1 MFLLD
6 TNILSELM
14 RLKPIPQVIE
24 WMDNQP
30 IDELAI
36 SSITVAE
43 IRLGIALLPDGKRK
57 NKLASLAEGMLQEF
71 LDSQLDFDNTAA
83 GEYAIIVS
91 HCTRQGR
98 AISTE
103 DAQIASIVRVHD
115 AVLVTRNTRDF
126 EMIEDLELFDP
137 FV

>member
-14 RLKPIPQVIE
+14 RPKPSPQVIE
-24 WMDNQP
+24 WMDKQP
-30 IDELAI
+30 VEDLTI

-57 NKLASLAEGMLQEF
+57 SLLAGLAEEMLQEF
-71 LDSQLDFDNTAA
+71 VDNQLNFDNSAA
-83 GEYAIIVS
+83 SEYAKIVS
-91 HCTRQGR
+91 HCSKNGR

-103 DAQIASIVRVHD
+103 DAQIASIARVYN
-115 AVLVTRNTRDF
+115 AVLVTRNIRDF
-126 EMIEDLELFDP
+126 DMIENLELLNP